1 MITRRDFLK
10 TGVALTALSVLP
22 NDLMAASAPKE
33 KAIGL
38 QLYSVRD
45 DLQKDFDGTIRK
57 VIEIGYKRLEAAGYR
72 NGKFY
77 GKTHTEEMK

>member
-10 TGVALTALSVLP
+10 TSAAVAALSVLP
-22 NDLMAASAPKE
+22 AGLSASAAPKE

-77 GKTHTEEMK
+77 GKSPSEIKI